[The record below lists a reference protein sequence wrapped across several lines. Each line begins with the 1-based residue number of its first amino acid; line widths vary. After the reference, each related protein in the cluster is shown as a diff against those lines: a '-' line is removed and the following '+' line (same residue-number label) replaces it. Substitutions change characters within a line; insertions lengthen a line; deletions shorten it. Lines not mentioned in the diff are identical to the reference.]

1 MRILV
6 LNCGSSTVKL
16 HLYEVEDGGLGWET
30 EPAATGLVQ
39 RIGRGATVQFESPA
53 GAMESDEDI
62 PDHAAASLRALDWLS
77 DAGLGKASAVAHR
90 VVHGGSAFSEP
101 ALLDDEAIEE
111 IDRLTELA
119 PLHNGPALQAIRA
132 VRSRLGS
139 DVPMVASFDTAFH
152 SRMPEQASLYALPLD
167 LQERHEI
174 RRFGFHGL
182 AHRYM
187 MERYAFLTGRS
198 VESLRVITLQLGAGC
213 SAAAV
218 RAGVSVDTTM
228 GFTPLEGLMMATRS
242 GDVDPSLPAFIA
254 EREST
259 DVDEAVRILNEES
272 GLKGV
277 SGRSG
282 DMRELMEAEA
292 GGDGRAALAVE
303 MFCYRIA
310 KAVGSYLAALEG
322 ADAVLFGG
330 GIGEN
335 SPAVRSRVCGRLA
348 WAGLKLDSPANEAA
362 VGNEARISALDS
374 IIDVWAV
381 TVNEA
386 LMIARD
392 AIERLRAV

>member
-6 LNCGSSTVKL
+6 LNCGSSTLKL
-16 HLYEVEDGGLGWET
+16 HLYDVESGELGWET
-30 EPAATGLVQ
+30 APAATGLVQ
-39 RIGRGATVQFESPA
+39 RIGRGAHVRFESPSGVA
-53 GAMESDEDI
+53 ESDEDI
-62 PDHAAASLRALDWLS
+62 HDHAAASLRALDWLGEN
-77 DAGLGKASAVAHR
+77 GLGDVSAVAHR
-90 VVHGGSAFSEP
+90 VVHGGSVFSEP
-101 ALLDDEAIEE
+101 ALLDDDAIEE

-152 SRMPEQASLYALPLD
+152 SRMPERASLYALPLD
-167 LQERHEI
+167 LQERHGI
-174 RRFGFHGL
+174 RRYGFHGL

-218 RAGVSVDTTM
+218 RDGVSVDTTM

-254 EREST
+254 EREGT
-259 DVDEAVRILNEES
+259 DVDEAVRIFNEES

-335 SPAVRSRVCGRLA
+335 SPAVRDRVCGRLA
-348 WAGLKLDSPANEAA
+348 WAGLKLDSSANEAA

-386 LMIARD
+386 LMIGRD
-392 AIERLRAV
+392 TIERLRAV